1 MRWNIENVEREK
13 TSLARNL
20 YPVKLHFKTEREIK
34 SFSDQ
39 KKKNNTQ
46 FDASRPC
53 FERNIKGVLKR
64 RKITYIRNTII
75 QKEKMSTGERI
86 VKKINLFILNWL
98 YKKQFNII
106 IATVYLIMYLVCI
119 HIYIYVWLF
128 INETVVM
135 IQDRRKELGIS
146 YYYKILPLSWNSKA
160 LYKSGHG
167 SVVNAYCKC

>member
-1 MRWNIENVEREK
+1 MPNVKTQQNKQTKKTLAYKASNIKIPSAFSETRQANTVRWNIENVERKK

-34 SFSDQ
+34 GFSDQ
-39 KKKNNTQ
+39 KKKKKQNNKKKNPQ
-46 FDASRPC
+46 FDASRLC

-86 VKKINLFILNWL
+86 VKKINLFIPNWL

-119 HIYIYVWLF
+119 HICIYV
-128 INETVVM
+128 
-135 IQDRRKELGIS
+135 
-146 YYYKILPLSWNSKA
+146 
-160 LYKSGHG
+160 
-167 SVVNAYCKC
+167 